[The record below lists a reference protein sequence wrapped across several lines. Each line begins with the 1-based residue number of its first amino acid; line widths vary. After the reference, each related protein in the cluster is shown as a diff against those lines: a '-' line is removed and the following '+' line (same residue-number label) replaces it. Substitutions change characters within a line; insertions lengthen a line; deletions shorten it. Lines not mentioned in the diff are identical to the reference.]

1 MCGPFRIRT
10 LFIIINFNLI
20 HIKII
25 QQFYLKMVRSLF
37 IFALLVSVT
46 SAFVAPANRA
56 VANHGRT
63 TSTTAPKMMID
74 ASIVESAATNMPNL
88 IATSSSDFGGAFW
101 PVAGIVS
108 IAALILYLAPPLVGD
123 E

>member
-1 MCGPFRIRT
+1 
-10 LFIIINFNLI
+10 
-20 HIKII
+20 
-25 QQFYLKMVRSLF
+25 MVRSLF

-123 E
+123 D